1 MAQQITLYTS
11 VICPFAHRA
20 EIALEETGLPYKRY
34 EIDLSNKP
42 EWYPSVNPVG
52 QVPAITYG
60 GPDVPPDQ
68 PSPESTKLAESLV
81 IIDFFNELA
90 PNHPLL
96 PSDPVLRA
104 KARFFIESFSSRF
117 FPQWF
122 AAVLKGEGFDKLW
135 DALEGLQAL
144 LPTSGAATTT
154 TSSGKYAVGE
164 EYTLADVA
172 VAPFFAR
179 LEVALREDVGG
190 FAEGEGPKA
199 YKVLTE
205 DARFARWR
213 EYFANLKE
221 RESFKQTW
229 DEEKYKEKFAARI
242 SGARKA

>member
-1 MAQQITLYTS
+1 MARQITLYTS
-11 VICPFAHRA
+11 VLTTSRKA

-122 AAVLKGEGFDKLW
+122 AAVLKGEGFEKLW

-144 LPTSGAATTT
+144 LPTSGDT
-154 TSSGKYAVGE
+154 TSGGKYAVGE

-221 RESFKQTW
+221 RESFKKTW
-229 DEEKYKEKFAARI
+229 DEDKYKEKFAARI

>member
-68 PSPESTKLAESLV
+68 PSPESTKIAESLV

-122 AAVLKGEGFDKLW
+122 AAVLKGEGFEKLW

-144 LPTSGAATTT
+144 LPKAGG
-154 TSSGKYAVGE
+154 GKYAVGE

-221 RESFKQTW
+221 RESYKKTW

>member
-68 PSPESTKLAESLV
+68 PAPESTKLAESLV

-104 KARFFIESFSSRF
+104 RARFFIESFSSRF

-122 AAVLKGEGFDKLW
+122 AAVLKGEGFDNLW

-144 LPTSGAATTT
+144 LPKSDH
-154 TSSGKYAVGE
+154 GKYAVGE
-164 EYTLADVA
+164 EYTLSDVA

-199 YKVLTE
+199 YTVLTE

-221 RESFKQTW
+221 RESFKKTW
-229 DEEKYKEKFAARI
+229 DE
-242 SGARKA
+242 

>member
-1 MAQQITLYTS
+1 M
-11 VICPFAHRA
+11 
-20 EIALEETGLPYKRY
+20 
-34 EIDLSNKP
+34 
-42 EWYPSVNPVG
+42 
-52 QVPAITYG
+52 TYG
-60 GPDVPPDQ
+60 GPKVPTDQ
-68 PSPESTKLAESLV
+68 PSEESAKLAESLV
-81 IIDFFNELA
+81 LLEFIADIF
-90 PNHPLL
+90 PSSGLL

-122 AAVLKGEGFDKLW
+122 AAVLKGEGFEKLW

-144 LPTSGAATTT
+144 LPTAGTATTPT
-154 TSSGKYAVGE
+154 SGKYAVGE

-221 RESFKQTW
+221 RESFKKTW
-229 DEEKYKEKFAARI
+229 DEV
-242 SGARKA
+242 SGM